1 MQNQNIKKL
10 DRTLGELIAAA
21 GEVAFEHS
29 NSDQEAYRL
38 ARIALIEIL
47 KRASYP
53 EEFDEDFDCSKKQHY
68 FH

>member
-1 MQNQNIKKL
+1 MQNPNTKKL
-10 DRTLGELIAAA
+10 DPTLGELIAAA

-47 KRASYP
+47 KRAANP
-53 EEFDEDFDCSKKQHY
+53 REFDEEFDGSKRPRY

>member
-1 MQNQNIKKL
+1 MQNQNTKKL
-10 DRTLGELIAAA
+10 NTALGELIAAA

-53 EEFDEDFDCSKKQHY
+53 GEFDEEFDGLKKPRY